1 MIRTSIPIFLASK
14 SPRRRKL
21 LKQLNLKFKSFSVHM
36 DEKIHQDEKPYKAV
50 IRLSKEKLALAKSK
64 IKNGVIITADTIVVL
79 DKTILGK
86 PLNKKDAFR
95 ILKLLSGK
103 THIVYTGYSIFN
115 SRNDKTISEYEKTD
129 VTFRELTDEEI
140 TDYIN
145 GGSPMDKAG
154 AYGIQD
160 DFGAVF
166 IKKINGC
173 YYNVVGL
180 PLAKFYHALLRIL

>member
-1 MIRTSIPIFLASK
+1 MINPSVPIYLASK

-21 LKQLNLKFKSFSVHM
+21 LKQLNISFKILTVEI
-36 DEKIHQDEKPYKAV
+36 DERVKKKEKPSNAV
-50 IRLSKEKLALAKSK
+50 LRISKEKLERAKAK
-64 IKNGVIITADTIVVL
+64 IKNGIIITADTIVVL
-79 DKTILGK
+79 DSLILGK
-86 PLNKKDAFR
+86 PKNKKDAFR
-95 ILKLLSGK
+95 ILKMLSNR

-115 SRNDKTISEYEKTD
+115 SVNKSTISEYEKTK
-129 VTFRELTDEEI
+129 VTFRNLNDEEI
-140 TDYIN
+140 LEYID

-180 PLAKFYHALLRIL
+180 PLAKLYHALLRIL